1 MSDEPTLW
9 ILMYGVLPL
18 WLLAGFLDWVCHRAA
33 HIETSTGPKES
44 LIHLLMFAEM
54 GLPLLAAIFLQV
66 NAGVLL
72 TMIVAFFLHEATA
85 MWDVRYAVTARDVTP
100 IEQHVHSFLEVL
112 PLTATLFVV
121 SRHWTQFE
129 ALFGAGPDPAD
140 FSLAWKHTPLP
151 VGYIV
156 IVLTLML
163 VFEVLPYLE
172 ELFRGLRAN
181 GGALAPGRT
190 RGKGR
195 P

>member
-1 MSDEPTLW
+1 
-9 ILMYGVLPL
+9 MYGVLPL
-18 WLLAGFLDWVCHRAA
+18 WLLAGFLDWVCHRAS
-33 HIETSTGPKES
+33 HIETSTGAKES

-72 TMIVAFFLHEATA
+72 AMVVAFFLHEVTA
-85 MWDVRYAVTARDVTP
+85 MWDVRYASTARNVTP
-100 IEQHVHSFLEVL
+100 FEQHVHSFLEVL
-112 PLTATLFVV
+112 PLTAALFVV

-129 ALFGAGPDPAD
+129 ALFGAGPDSAD
-140 FSLAWKHTPLP
+140 FSLAWKNKPLP
-151 VGYIV
+151 IGYVVIIV
-156 IVLTLML
+156 TLVL

-172 ELFRGLRAN
+172 EFFRGLRAN
-181 GGALAPGRT
+181 GGALVPSRT